1 MLRIQTLLLWSR
13 DAQSSVPKIR
23 RALHGLQHVEV
34 TWCHLHTSLV
44 AGFCSACWN
53 HPITYYKVSFKL
65 DLVLRLK
72 TKFDDGKSPF
82 AAYSRLFIKLNVSFK
97 FVEGKPDFSVYYA
110 IMFAICTKMYRRVC
124 FCCHLKFVT
133 SCCSIGPVFLC
144 THRYAHA
151 HALLLTSRAVSWF
164 TWYVCTICGSVCV
177 CLLLSS
183 ALCTATWRSMYS
195 CI

>member
-65 DLVLRLK
+65 DLVIRLK

-97 FVEGKPDFSVYYA
+97 FVEGKPDFSVYYGYNVRHLHKDVSSCL
-110 IMFAICTKMYRRVC
+110 FLLSLKICHV
-124 FCCHLKFVT
+124 
-133 SCCSIGPVFLC
+133 
-144 THRYAHA
+144 
-151 HALLLTSRAVSWF
+151 LLLDWASVSV
-164 TWYVCTICGSVCV
+164 YSQICACARTFVDITCRFMV
-177 CLLLSS
+177 YMIC
-183 ALCTATWRSMYS
+183 MYHLW
-195 CI
+195 